1 MKITRTNPSTG
12 ERHVMVIDVDPA
24 KFLSWEMNRTGSR
37 PHIQVAFPELSDD
50 EREFILTGKVP
61 FMFQGA

>member
-1 MKITRTNPSTG
+1 
-12 ERHVMVIDVDPA
+12 MVIDVDPA